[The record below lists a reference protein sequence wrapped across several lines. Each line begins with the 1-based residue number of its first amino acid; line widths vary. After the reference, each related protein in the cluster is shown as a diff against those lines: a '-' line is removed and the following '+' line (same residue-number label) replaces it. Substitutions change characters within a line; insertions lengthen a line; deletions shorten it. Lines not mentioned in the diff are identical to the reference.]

1 MPSINELPLG
11 VEGKNRYNDIIP
23 SKINNNCYCYYYNV
37 IMTNHYYTILL
48 LYSSIDTHSRV
59 PLLTNSGGSD
69 YINAN
74 FITVTMVINSGR
86 SDNINAN
93 FHTVSMVQLTG
104 VHNSKRRVPFSYYYG
119 LLKEFTNIT

>member
-1 MPSINELPLG
+1 MLLWL
-11 VEGKNRYNDIIP
+11 II
-23 SKINNNCYCYYYNV
+23 
-37 IMTNHYYTILL
+37 TIQ
-48 LYSSIDTHSRV
+48 YSSIDTHSRV

-119 LLKEFTNIT
+119 LLKEFTNTLLLTLCVIVCIVNSGPLQ